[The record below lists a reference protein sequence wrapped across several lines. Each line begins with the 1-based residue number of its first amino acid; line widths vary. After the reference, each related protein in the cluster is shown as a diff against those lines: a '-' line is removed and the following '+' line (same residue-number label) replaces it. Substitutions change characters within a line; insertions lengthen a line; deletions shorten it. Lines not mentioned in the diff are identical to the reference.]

1 MVNYAGISDNTIM
14 LSRRQWLQM
23 LCSVGFLNACGGDSS
38 SNRGERITIG
48 VLSYSQGNDVLKQ
61 FADFKDYLAEK
72 AQTFVEIDPAFNEN
86 RALER
91 IRSRTWSLVFAPPG
105 LAAIAMQEAQYQPL
119 FPLEGVENLRSIFV
133 VRKDSPL
140 KNLHELAG
148 KSVVL
153 GLPGSATGYYIP
165 LFNLYGLTLAEL
177 SFAPTPKAGLEEVIS
192 AKAAA
197 AALSQQELETSG
209 LGSEVRIL
217 FADSHLIPAGV
228 LLIGPSIERNRA
240 EQVKQVLKETPE
252 TLTRTVGYLSNSL
265 PPEYSYMFSV
275 VKRVRTIFPSIPD
288 LVRLKPARLYG
299 KEKST
304 SQGT

>member
-1 MVNYAGISDNTIM
+1 MRESETTQIM

-23 LCSVGFLNACGGDSS
+23 SCSVGFLAACGGNSS
-38 SNRGERITIG
+38 SSRGERITIG
-48 VLSYSQGNDVLKQ
+48 VLSYSQGNDVLRQ
-61 FADFKDYLAEK
+61 YAGFKDYLAEK

-91 IRSRTWSLVFAPPG
+91 IRSRAWSLVFAPPG
-105 LAAIAMQEAQYQPL
+105 LAAIAIQEAQYQPL
-119 FPLEGVENLRSIFV
+119 FPLEGVENLRSVFV
-133 VRKDSPL
+133 ARKDSPL
-140 KNLHELAG
+140 KALRELAG
-148 KSVVL
+148 KSVIL

-177 SFAPTPKAGLEEVIS
+177 SFAPTPKTGLEQVI
-192 AKAAA
+192 AGKAAA
-197 AALSQQELETSG
+197 AALSQQELESSG
-209 LGSEVRIL
+209 LGNEVGIL

-228 LLIGPSIERNRA
+228 LLIGPSIERNRG
-240 EQVKQVLKETPE
+240 EQIKQILKETPSVF
-252 TLTRTVGYLSNSL
+252 TRTVGYLPNSP

-288 LVRLKPARLYG
+288 LVHLKPARLYG
-299 KEKST
+299 KEKLT

>member
-1 MVNYAGISDNTIM
+1 M
-14 LSRRQWLQM
+14 LSRRQWLQT
-23 LCSVGFLNACGGDSS
+23 LCSVGFLTACGGSS
-38 SNRGERITIG
+38 SGNRGERITIG

-61 FADFKDYLAEK
+61 YAGFKDYLAEK

-119 FPLEGVENLRSIFV
+119 FPLEGVENLRSIIV

-140 KNLHELAG
+140 TNLQELAG

-165 LFNLYGLTLAEL
+165 LFNLYGLTLSEL
-177 SFAPTPKAGLEEVIS
+177 SFAPTPKMGLEQVV
-192 AKAAA
+192 AGAAAA
-197 AALSQQELETSG
+197 AALSHQELETSG
-209 LGSEVRIL
+209 LGSDLRIL
-217 FADSHLIPAGV
+217 FADSHSIPSGV
-228 LLIGPSIERNRA
+228 LLIGSTIERKRE
-240 EQVKQVLKETPE
+240 EQIKHILKETPE
-252 TLTRTVGYLSNSL
+252 VFTRTVGYLPNSP
-265 PPEYSYMFSV
+265 PPEYTYMFAV

-288 LVRLKPARLYG
+288 LVRLKPARLYK
-299 KEKST
+299 KEK
-304 SQGT
+304 